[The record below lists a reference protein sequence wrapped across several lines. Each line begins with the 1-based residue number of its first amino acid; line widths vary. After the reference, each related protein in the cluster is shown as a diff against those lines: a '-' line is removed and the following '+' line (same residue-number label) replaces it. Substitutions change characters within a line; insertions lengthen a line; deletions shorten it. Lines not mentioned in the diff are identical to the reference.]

1 MKAKTRTELISA
13 AALKFGG
20 DAPIARRYFI
30 AGAEWADK
38 NPVAVVPAAPDNSEE
53 LAAAL
58 AEVASLKAQL
68 EELSATKEQL
78 AADYEELSAAK
89 EQLAADYE
97 ELAAEKARLES
108 AKKAPAKRGRKKVA
122 EDVPSDAPAESPASN
137 LTESSE

>member
-38 NPVAVVPAAPDNSEE
+38 NPVAVVPAAPDNGEE

-68 EELSATKEQL
+68 
-78 AADYEELSAAK
+78 EELSAAK

-108 AKKAPAKRGRKKVA
+108 AKKAPAKRSRKKVA